1 MQSITAAIL
10 ALIIAHIF
18 SQYDLQ
24 NLALPTVICT
34 TCRMALTRGKVT
46 KIDIFDYTKIPPYH
60 KTRSKAADCTCF
72 LCLKWKVNI
81 SSKPKQIIKPSITPN
96 NICPTC
102 HQTTGKGISHK
113 CNKEEFFKSAY
124 NLIYS
129 KGEKLAEQLAT
140 EVLMNKHSDCNE
152 TDFVL
157 SNRNGERGLRVP
169 LGKIPELPQY
179 SHENALKIRNQLNCS
194 DNHFNK

>member
-1 MQSITAAIL
+1 MQKVFE
-10 ALIIAHIF
+10 HI
-18 SQYDLQ
+18 
-24 NLALPTVICT
+24 V
-34 TCRMALTRGKVT
+34 V
-46 KIDIFDYTKIPPYH
+46 
-60 KTRSKAADCTCF
+60 
-72 LCLKWKVNI
+72 
-81 SSKPKQIIKPSITPN
+81 KPSVTPN
-96 NICPTC
+96 KICHTC
-102 HQTTGKGISHK
+102 HQTIGKGISHE
-113 CNKEEFFKSAY
+113 CNKEEFFKTAY

-129 KGEKLAEQLAT
+129 RGEKLAEQLAT